1 MDERFDLIIDVQS
14 KGIRA
19 TLGDIE
25 AADKALSSLNAD
37 GLISKD
43 TFQQVSGVF
52 TAVATQLKAMS
63 DTLKSGEGSWKHF
76 TTSVIDARKETE
88 ALAAAQAKIK
98 AGQAAVSGAQKSR
111 SFEAE
116 IQGLSKLEQAERRLA
131 VARKEY
137 YNANRQ
143 VSRAEASGDT
153 SRQVAALKRQ
163 ESAIREVSKAER
175 EKTKQVAASASEEQ
189 KFLDAIA
196 ASHARNA
203 NARRKDAEQD
213 RAKQMGAAQKA
224 TEDQIASTGKL
235 ADNLP
240 RLRYAL
246 YDVSSSLIITGGAM
260 TALSVASAGVAISMQ
275 RSFAD
280 VLRTT
285 ETFGEAANQAD
296 GLRKEFENL
305 FTSMPISW
313 AALTEIGTLAGQ
325 LNIARGSAA
334 EFTELV
340 AMFAA
345 TTDVSIEQA
354 ATAFGRLSQLLD
366 VPDDELQN
374 LGSSILAVGV
384 NSIATESQ
392 IIAISTQITS
402 MASTA
407 GFSADQV
414 FGLSAALASLGTQP
428 ELSRGVVTRL
438 FTKISVAIQEGG
450 DNLERF
456 GRLANLTGAE
466 FAQAWGQD
474 ASGTLL
480 KLMQGLDGVADSQAV
495 STLTELGITA
505 ARDVPTILRLAQNS
519 DLLADSLGVAAE
531 GYAEGTAL
539 SEQYS
544 VISST
549 VGEKLNVLANTF
561 QNLAATIGTAAGGLT
576 PFIDILIG
584 MVKGFTAFIDNPIAA
599 TIIGITTTL
608 AGLAGAL
615 LLAGGLLLRLIASGV
630 ATKTVFLELARSGF
644 TASGALASMTAHL
657 TGVTVASET
666 ASKGTRAFGMA
677 VRWAVPVL
685 GALMT
690 AAAIAGPLLEN
701 AFKSASDRATE
712 FFGDLS
718 GFHDAIVKDTQAWD
732 GYSNTLGQFEVETT
746 KAAKATDEAGDA
758 TRVWLGIQG
767 SVSSTVD
774 DSTGAIQRQTY
785 ILDENADAWLR
796 NALSSNEAVQ
806 RLANDPTAL
815 AAFESWGGNISDL
828 IAAGLK
834 GRSAVE
840 EYMAGIMEN
849 ANQRMQEA
857 LKEGSAAAL
866 EYKAV
871 FDHTIPTIETIAG
884 ALADANDAAIENA
897 NTSALLTDRKAEEAQ
912 AWGALN
918 GELIAAYESY
928 RDMQGGVVGLENSIF
943 GLGSALAENGNDWSE
958 FTEAGRANIESLMGV
973 MSALEVQA
981 GGDAA
986 TLAASLQGLFD
997 FIVQGGYAS
1006 AQQILF
1012 LKEAIASLG
1021 GVKGA
1026 VTAFNPASFF
1036 GGWTKGA
1043 EKASKATRGAGNSA
1057 RQAAKEVRT
1066 LVDYGNDLEKVFS
1079 RAFDIR
1085 FSGESTLDKITS
1097 TFLGMQEALE
1107 ESARSIQKLK
1117 AEIQGLQ
1124 SDIQIQEYFLG
1135 IALEYGDS
1143 KRAEA
1148 IQANLA
1154 KLQADLADKTAALS
1168 KEEDKNSKSL
1178 VGNSKAALENREE
1191 MQGLVKQYQDH
1202 ITALASSGMSQ
1213 ADLARRTAEL
1223 KEQFIQQATQLGFSR
1238 AELEKYAA
1246 VFDDVRV
1253 AIAQI
1258 PRNITV
1264 AANADP
1270 AIQAM
1275 NEFRAAADRASGA
1288 VNGLRD
1294 NVGRGVGSFTT
1305 PLVDSKGDRQLALRA
1320 EIAATEK
1327 ALASGAYKG
1336 FEQSI
1341 ASALAEMRRQL
1352 ATGSFAT
1359 GGYTGAGG
1367 KYEPAGI
1374 VHRGEYVVPKE
1385 HVNQRTGLPYADA
1398 LGRLTR
1404 GAPGPGYAGGGY
1416 VQSNPAAMALQ
1427 LASMGPMAMQQFH
1440 QVMSDAMR
1448 VYLDGRDISAN
1459 SARNYAQQTAIGAN

>member
-63 DTLKSGEGSWKHF
+63 DTLKSGGGSWKHF

-116 IQGLSKLEQAERRLA
+116 LQGLSKLEQAERRLA
-131 VARKEY
+131 EARKEY

-143 VSRAEASGDT
+143 VSRASASGDT
-153 SRQVAALKRQ
+153 DRQVAALKRQ

-213 RAKQMGAAQKA
+213 RAKQMDAAQKA
-224 TEDQIASTGKL
+224 TEQQIASTGKL

-305 FTSMPISW
+305 FTSMPVSW
-313 AALTEIGTLAGQ
+313 DALTEIGTLAGQ
-325 LNIARGSAA
+325 LNIARGSVA

-384 NSIATESQ
+384 NSIATESE

-456 GRLANLTGAE
+456 GRLANMTGAE

-615 LLAGGLLLRLIASGV
+615 MLAGGLLLRLIASGV
-630 ATKTVFLELARSGF
+630 ATKTVFMELARSGF

-774 DSTGAIQRQTY
+774 DSAGAIQRQTY

-828 IAAGLK
+828 ITAGLK

-849 ANQRMQEA
+849 ANQGMQES

-871 FDHTIPTIETIAG
+871 FDYTVPTIKTIAG
-884 ALADANDAAIENA
+884 ALADAHDAAIENA
-897 NTSALLTDRKAEEAQ
+897 NTSELLTDRKAEEAQ

-943 GLGSALAENGNDWSE
+943 GLGSTLAENGNDWSE
-958 FTEAGRANIESLMGV
+958 FTEAGRANIDSLMGV
-973 MSALEVQA
+973 MSALEAQA
-981 GGDAA
+981 GDPA

-1178 VGNSKAALENREE
+1178 TGNSKAAIENRDQ

-1202 ITALASSGMSQ
+1202 ITALASSGMNQ

-1223 KEQFIQQATQLGFSR
+1223 KEQFIQQATQLGFNR
-1238 AELEKYAA
+1238 AELDKYVAS
-1246 VFDDVRV
+1246 FDDMARV
-1253 AIAQI
+1253 IARV

-1264 AANADP
+1264 SANLNP
-1270 AIQAM
+1270 A
-1275 NEFRAAADRASGA
+1275 
-1288 VNGLRD
+1288 
-1294 NVGRGVGSFTT
+1294 
-1305 PLVDSKGDRQLALRA
+1305 
-1320 EIAATEK
+1320 
-1327 ALASGAYKG
+1327 
-1336 FEQSI
+1336 EQ
-1341 ASALAEMRRQL
+1341 ALAEYL
-1352 ATGSFAT
+1352 AKVNNSKANVQVGGGGGGYGMGQSFAEEFSNGFKNFMGRT
-1359 GGYTGAGG
+1359 PIAIDGYLLQGQQVYRVPGTGLKLYDQGGYTGSGG

-1398 LGRLTR
+1398 MGRLTR
-1404 GAPGPGYAGGGY
+1404 GASGPGYAGGGY

-1440 QVMSDAMR
+1440 QVMSSAMK

>member
-37 GLISKD
+37 GLISKG

-63 DTLKSGEGSWKHF
+63 DTLKSGGGSWKHF

-98 AGQAAVSGAQKSR
+98 AGQAAVAGAQKSR

-116 IQGLSKLEQAERRLA
+116 LQGLSKVEQAERRLA
-131 VARKEY
+131 EARKEY

-143 VSRAEASGDT
+143 VSRASASGDT
-153 SRQVAALKRQ
+153 DRQIAALKRQ
-163 ESAIREVSKAER
+163 ETAVNDLAKAER
-175 EKTKQVAASASEEQ
+175 SRVAAVAATRDVTVKMGAQE
-189 KFLDAIA
+189 KATVDAIRA
-196 ASHARNA
+196 QGDLA
-203 NARRKDAEQD
+203 N
-213 RAKQMGAAQKA
+213 
-224 TEDQIASTGKL
+224 
-235 ADNLP
+235 NLP

-285 ETFGEAANQAD
+285 ETFGEAASQAD

-325 LNIARGSAA
+325 LNIARGSVA

-456 GRLANLTGAE
+456 GRLANMTGAE

-519 DLLADSLGVAAE
+519 DVLAESLGVAAQ
-531 GYAEGTAL
+531 GYADGTAL
-539 SEQYS
+539 GEQYS

-549 VGEKLNVLANTF
+549 VGEKINVLANTF

-615 LLAGGLLLRLIASGV
+615 LLAGGLLARMVASAV
-630 ATKTVFLELARSGF
+630 AGRTAFMEFAKSGYTVSGMLG
-644 TASGALASMTAHL
+644 AVSAQVSGTALAFE
-657 TGVTVASET
+657 AS
-666 ASKGTRAFGMA
+666 SKGARAFGMA

-767 SVSSTVD
+767 GVSSTVD

-897 NTSALLTDRKAEEAQ
+897 NTSGLLTDRKAEEAQ

-918 GELIAAYESY
+918 SELIAAYESY

-943 GLGSALAENGNDWSE
+943 GLGSTLAENGNDWSE

-1168 KEEDKNSKSL
+1168 NEEDKNSKSL

-1213 ADLARRTAEL
+1213 ADLARKTAEL
-1223 KEQFIQQATQLGFSR
+1223 KEQFIQQATQLGYSR
-1238 AELEKYAA
+1238 AELDKYVAS
-1246 VFDDVRV
+1246 FDDMAKVIARV
-1253 AIAQI
+1253 

-1264 AANADP
+1264 SANLNP
-1270 AIQAM
+1270 A
-1275 NEFRAAADRASGA
+1275 
-1288 VNGLRD
+1288 
-1294 NVGRGVGSFTT
+1294 
-1305 PLVDSKGDRQLALRA
+1305 
-1320 EIAATEK
+1320 
-1327 ALASGAYKG
+1327 
-1336 FEQSI
+1336 EQ
-1341 ASALAEMRRQL
+1341 ALAEYL
-1352 ATGSFAT
+1352 AKVNNSKANVQVGGGGGGYGMGQSFAEEFSNGFKNFMGRT
-1359 GGYTGAGG
+1359 PIAIDGYLLQGQQVYRVPGTGLKLYDQGGYTGAGG

-1398 LGRLTR
+1398 MGRLTR

>member
-1 MDERFDLIIDVQS
+1 MDERFELIIDVQS
-14 KGIRA
+14 KGVRA
-19 TLGDIE
+19 GLADIE
-25 AADKALSSLNAD
+25 AAQAALDALNAEGKLSD
-37 GLISKD
+37 EVFKGLGA
-43 TFQQVSGVF
+43 TFAAASG
-52 TAVATQLKAMS
+52 QLKAMQS
-63 DTLKSGEGSWKHF
+63 GPAIWKSF

-98 AGQAAVSGAQKSR
+98 AGQAAVAGAQKSR

-116 IQGLSKLEQAERRLA
+116 LQGLSKVEQAERRLA
-131 VARKEY
+131 EARKEY

-143 VSRAEASGDT
+143 VSRATASGDT
-153 SRQVAALKRQ
+153 DRQIAALKRQ
-163 ESAIREVSKAER
+163 ETAVNDLAKAER
-175 EKTKQVAASASEEQ
+175 SRVAAVAATRDVTVKMGAQE
-189 KFLDAIA
+189 KATVDAI
-196 ASHARNA
+196 
-203 NARRKDAEQD
+203 
-213 RAKQMGAAQKA
+213 RAQG
-224 TEDQIASTGKL
+224 DL

-313 AALTEIGTLAGQ
+313 DALTEIGTLAGQ
-325 LNIARGSAA
+325 LNIARGSVA

-456 GRLANLTGAE
+456 GRLANMTGAE
-466 FAQAWGQD
+466 FAQAWGTD

-519 DLLADSLGVAAE
+519 DVLAESLGVAAQ
-531 GYAEGTAL
+531 GYADGTAL
-539 SEQYS
+539 GEQYS

-576 PFIDILIG
+576 PFVDILIG
-584 MVKGFTAFIDNPIAA
+584 MVKSFTAFIDNPIAA

-767 SVSSTVD
+767 SVSPTVD

-840 EYMAGIMEN
+840 EYMAGVMEN
-849 ANQRMQEA
+849 ANQGMQAA

-943 GLGSALAENGNDWSE
+943 GLGSTLAENGNDWSE

-1202 ITALASSGMSQ
+1202 ITALASSGMNQ

-1223 KEQFIQQATQLGFSR
+1223 KEQFIQQATQLGFNR
-1238 AELEKYAA
+1238 AELDKYVAS
-1246 VFDDVRV
+1246 FDDMAKVIARV
-1253 AIAQI
+1253 

-1264 AANADP
+1264 SANLNP
-1270 AIQAM
+1270 AEQAL
-1275 NEFRAAADRASGA
+1275 NEFLAKANNAKANVQVGGGGGGFNMGQNFADEFSRGFKRFMGNQPIAIDGYLLQGQQ
-1288 VNGLRD
+1288 VYRVPGTGLKLYD
-1294 NVGRGVGSFTT
+1294 
-1305 PLVDSKGDRQLALRA
+1305 Q
-1320 EIAATEK
+1320 
-1327 ALASGAYKG
+1327 
-1336 FEQSI
+1336 
-1341 ASALAEMRRQL
+1341 
-1352 ATGSFAT
+1352 
-1359 GGYTGAGG
+1359 GGYTGQGG

-1398 LGRLTR
+1398 MGRLTR
-1404 GAPGPGYAGGGY
+1404 GASGPGYAGGGH
-1416 VQSNPAAMALQ
+1416 VGSSSSAAMALQ
-1427 LASMGPMAMQQFH
+1427 LAGMGPMAMQQIH
-1440 QVMSDAMR
+1440 QVMSSAMK